1 MRNFVAIMWLVL
13 LVACSTSEPV
23 QEFSPSAIIP
33 VPVSYEEGEDFFR
46 LREEI
51 SIQLDPSMN
60 GLSDMVK
67 SDFTQLGRKAVIQ
80 NSRAD
85 IAFVLNADPDERIG
99 TEGYTLKVEAK
110 KIVITANA
118 REGLFNGLQTLKQM
132 IATSGDYLVECVI
145 VDYPRFKWR
154 GLMLDVSRH
163 FFTVAEVKAYLD
175 QMSNY
180 KFNVFHWHL
189 TDDNGWRIEIKSL
202 PKLTEVGA
210 WRVERYGKFGQGREE
225 PKQGEPTP
233 YGGFYT
239 QEEIKEIILYAQ
251 DRNIRIV
258 PEIDVP
264 GHSMALLAA
273 YPHLSTLQEPKF
285 VNPGTKFA
293 KWYGNGKFEML
304 IENTLDPS
312 NEEVYQTMD
321 KIFGEVAELFP
332 GQYIHIG
339 GDEAYKGYWE
349 RDPDC
354 RAFMKQH
361 NLKDAHELQSYF
373 VTRMGKIIESKG
385 KTMIGWDEILEGG
398 LAEGAVVMNWRGWLN
413 EGVKAAQLGH
423 QIVMTP
429 TTYCYLDYTQ
439 GDRSIEIPIYASLS
453 LGKVYQFEPVPEE
466 IDPSLILG
474 GQGNLWTEA
483 VPTIR
488 HAFHQTYPRAF
499 ALSETLWSP
508 RELKD
513 YPNFLVRVEEHIR
526 LFEEQDQAI
535 SKAIFDPIV
544 TVSKNEDETEYTC
557 TIRHDLQNTT
567 MYYTLDGTFPD
578 AHVPAYSGPFQLPDG
593 NITLNVVA
601 YREGEP
607 IGRLLHIPREQLDKR
622 AR

>member
-1 MRNFVAIMWLVL
+1 M
-13 LVACSTSEPV
+13 VACGTTVPP
-23 QEFSPSAIIP
+23 QQLTPSAIIP
-33 VPVSYEEGEDFFR
+33 APVSYEGSEGPFKVGRQLSFSLDPALSSLGTIVSGDFEVLGLEVGEASGNAAIEFVLHQEEDAQLGMEGYR
-46 LREEI
+46 LRVESEGI
-51 SIQLDPSMN
+51 S
-60 GLSDMVK
+60 
-67 SDFTQLGRKAVIQ
+67 
-80 NSRAD
+80 
-85 IAFVLNADPDERIG
+85 
-99 TEGYTLKVEAK
+99 
-110 KIVITANA
+110 ITANTEA
-118 REGLFNGLQTLKQM
+118 GLFNGWQTLKQM
-132 IATSGDYLVECVI
+132 IATANGYLPGCTI
-145 VDYPRFKWR
+145 VDYPRFDWR

-163 FFTVAEVKAYLD
+163 FFTVEEVKAYLD
-175 QMSNY
+175 QMASY

-210 WRVERYGKFGQGREE
+210 WRVERHGKFGRGRKE
-225 PKQGEPTP
+225 PSVDEPTP
-233 YGGFYT
+233 YGGFYS
-239 QEEIKEIILYAQ
+239 QEEIRDIVQYAQ
-251 DRNIRIV
+251 ARNIRIV

-273 YPHLSTLQEPKF
+273 YPHLSTRQEPKH
-285 VNPGTKFA
+285 VNPGTRFA
-293 KWYGNGKFEML
+293 KWYGNGRFEML

-312 NEEVYQTMD
+312 NEEVYETMD

-354 RAFMKQH
+354 QAFMRQ
-361 NLKDAHELQSYF
+361 NGLRDAHELQSYF
-373 VTRMGKIIESKG
+373 VKRMGKIIERKG

-413 EGVKAAQLGH
+413 EGVKAAKMGH

-453 LGKVYQFEPVPEE
+453 LGKVYQFEPVPENV
-466 IDPSLILG
+466 DPNLVLG

-508 RELKD
+508 KESKD
-513 YPNFLVRVEEHIR
+513 YANFLERVEVHIQ
-526 LFEEQDQAI
+526 LFEKQDKSI

-544 TVSKNEDETEYTC
+544 TVSKNDDETEYTC
-557 TIRHDLQNTT
+557 TISHDLQGTT
-567 MYYTLDGTFPD
+567 IYYTLDGTFPD
-578 AHVPAYSGPFQLPDG
+578 PYVTTYAGPFLLPEGD
-593 NITLNVVA
+593 ITLNVVA
-601 YREGEP
+601 HRDGEQ
-607 IGRLLHIPREQLDKR
+607 IGRMLHISREQLEKR
-622 AR
+622 AK